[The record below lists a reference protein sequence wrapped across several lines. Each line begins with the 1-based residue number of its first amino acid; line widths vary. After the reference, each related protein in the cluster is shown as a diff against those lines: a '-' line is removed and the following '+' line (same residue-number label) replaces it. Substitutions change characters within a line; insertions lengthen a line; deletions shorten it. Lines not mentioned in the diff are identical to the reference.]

1 MRVKLVI
8 AALALLGCAVA
19 AQAQRA
25 NPSDYRYKWRDG
37 TGLLHYSDSLTA
49 EAMKYGYDV
58 VNDRGMTVRHVPRQL
73 TPEERKAAQAEA
85 ARTAAARRASERQR
99 QADLQLLAAYPD
111 EDAFRASQH
120 AEIDDLVQHMRTTR
134 LNLRAQEQ
142 NLADLL
148 AHAADIERTGKD
160 VPKFLVDR
168 IAEQRQ
174 AVAGQRATLDRQEAA
189 KVQAEHDAEK
199 QLQRYRK
206 LRAEMESRYGGS
218 Q

>member
-1 MRVKLVI
+1 
-8 AALALLGCAVA
+8 
-19 AQAQRA
+19 
-25 NPSDYRYKWRDG
+25 
-37 TGLLHYSDSLTA
+37 
-49 EAMKYGYDV
+49 V

-111 EDAFRASQH
+111 EDAFKASQR

-142 NLADLL
+142 SLADLL

-206 LRAEMESRYGGS
+206 LRVEMESRYSGS

>member
-8 AALALLGCAVA
+8 AALALLGLAVA

-25 NPSDYRYKWRDG
+25 NQSDYRYKWHDG

-58 VNDRGMTVRHVPRQL
+58 INNRGMTVRHVPRQL

-85 ARTAAARRASERQR
+85 ARTAAARHASERQR

-111 EDAFRASQH
+111 EDAFKASQR
-120 AEIDDLVQHMRTTR
+120 AQIDDLVQHMRTTR

-142 NLADLL
+142 SLADLL
-148 AHAADIERTGKD
+148 AHAADIERTDKD

-168 IAEQRQ
+168 IAEQRK
-174 AVAGQRATLDRQEAA
+174 AVAEQRATLDHQEAA

-206 LRAEMESRYGGS
+206 LRVEMESRYGGS